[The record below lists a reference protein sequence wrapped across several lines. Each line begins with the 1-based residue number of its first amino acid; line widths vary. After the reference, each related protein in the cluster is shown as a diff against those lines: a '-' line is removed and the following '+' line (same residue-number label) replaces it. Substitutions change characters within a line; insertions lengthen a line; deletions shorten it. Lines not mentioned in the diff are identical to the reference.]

1 MSLANAKNFPMT
13 EVGMGRG
20 GEGGQT
26 DVLSTFNFVGARCQA
41 SMAPESLPVSAAQR
55 PPF

>member
-13 EVGMGRG
+13 EVGMGR

-41 SMAPESLPVSAAQR
+41 SVAPDSLPVSAAQR